1 MSLIDLNVVNAGAI
15 NPREEGIS
23 HKLLKLSHIWSDEL
37 VSLKADDAF

>member
-1 MSLIDLNVVNAGAI
+1 MSLIDLNMVNASTI
-15 NPREEGIS
+15 YPREEGIS